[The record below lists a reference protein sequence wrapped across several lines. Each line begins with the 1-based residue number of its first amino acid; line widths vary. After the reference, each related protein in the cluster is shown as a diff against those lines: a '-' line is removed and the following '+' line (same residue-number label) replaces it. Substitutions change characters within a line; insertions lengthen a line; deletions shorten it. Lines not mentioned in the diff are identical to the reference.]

1 MYRIQESLDTRQGR
15 RRMQPIP
22 IAAGPALFR
31 PEFSLRSRREL
42 PYKDV
47 LNARRYEHWNTDAPG
62 PTQNH
67 PDVNR
72 QSAFND
78 MNPINTR
85 TVTRDYRQAQPFV
98 AGAGKLGDNPYFQ
111 KYDVATDPRNVVRE
125 LQGAVYEYNAPRDQ
139 EVSQKLLSRNF
150 ETLHVP
156 EAQVKKSYEQAID
169 VFAGIRPKLND
180 MKATF
185 R

>member
-1 MYRIQESLDTRQGR
+1 ME
-15 RRMQPIP
+15 PIP

-62 PTQNH
+62 PSQNH

-125 LQGAVYEYNAPRDQ
+125 LQGAVYEYNAPRGQ

-156 EAQVKKSYEQAID
+156 EAQVKKSYEEAID
-169 VFAGIRPKLND
+169 IFAGIRPKLND

>member
-1 MYRIQESLDTRQGR
+1 ME
-15 RRMQPIP
+15 PIP

-62 PTQNH
+62 PSQNH

-125 LQGAVYEYNAPRDQ
+125 LQGAVYEYNAPRGQ

-156 EAQVKKSYEQAID
+156 EAQVKKSYEEAID